1 MISKRVHVNKQD
13 RYGAYALRAGTLFI
27 ALSSVSHA
35 LATPPVT
42 APSAQVTTEGVT
54 PPATLPADQRAEQ
67 LGAKAVV
74 ERQVQGAVDR
84 LKRLSPGLKLT
95 QRVTS
100 LSPNLALRMDI
111 PLEGAGGRE
120 RAQNFV
126 ERFSDLWVGLQ
137 VEVSDASTRR
147 FKTYATLKASI
158 AGRPVLN
165 QDARLLIDQEG
176 HARQLSSALSAVYQL
191 RRATLTEAEATRAAL
206 THLQLSL
213 DAPYVARL
221 GYLIHAGVATAAY
234 EIQAGGVP
242 AQSQPVV
249 LVDAVEGGVLNVT
262 DRVMR

>member
-1 MISKRVHVNKQD
+1 MISKRVHVNRQD
-13 RYGAYALRAGTLFI
+13 RYSAYARRAGTLLI
-27 ALSSVSHA
+27 GLISVSHA
-35 LATPPVT
+35 LATPPVM
-42 APSAQVTTEGVT
+42 APSAQVTAEGVT

-67 LGAKAVV
+67 LSAKAMV

-84 LKRLSPGLKLT
+84 LKGLSPSLKLT

-111 PLEGAGGRE
+111 ALEGAGGRA

-137 VEVSDASTRR
+137 VEVADASTRR

-191 RRATLTEAEATRAAL
+191 RRAQLTEVEAARAAL
-206 THLQLSL
+206 THLQLPL
-213 DAPYVARL
+213 DAPYVSRL

-262 DRVMR
+262 DRVLR